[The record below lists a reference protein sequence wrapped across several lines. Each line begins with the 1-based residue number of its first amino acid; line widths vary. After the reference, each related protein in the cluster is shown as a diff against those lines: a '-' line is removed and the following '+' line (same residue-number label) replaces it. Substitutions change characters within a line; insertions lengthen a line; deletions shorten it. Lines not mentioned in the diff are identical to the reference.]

1 MISFAPPPFLL
12 PTFRF
17 IGWFRGGGD
26 FGSGG
31 GVGLVVLLFTLSRFF
46 VGESVDGN
54 PGGTGGGIVKPGRG
68 CCVAFARALG
78 DKCSNPGGASPPIAR
93 GLVNGELDALLLLIS
108 FCAAFSARF
117 ASFAKRAFSS
127 FSSRSKRCLLYTSPS
142 PRD

>member
-1 MISFAPPPFLL
+1 MISFAPPPFLF

-108 FCAAFSARF
+108 FCCF
-117 ASFAKRAFSS
+117 KN
-127 FSSRSKRCLLYTSPS
+127 
-142 PRD
+142 